1 MIPGSWQTVSILAL
15 LACIAAGSAICFRP
29 KKRNR
34 LTRRQR
40 KIRRVSRDPSA
51 AIVKE
56 PAKPYVVADYSA
68 QYQKMVAWLGPRF
81 LLARPINRPAASNN
95 NRG

>member
-34 LTRRQR
+34 RVKR
-40 KIRRVSRDPSA
+40 KEWPL
-51 AIVKE
+51 
-56 PAKPYVVADYSA
+56 ADYSH
-68 QYQKMVAWLGPRF
+68 QYRAKREWLGERF
-81 LLARPINRPAASNN
+81 LLAKPINRRASSNN
-95 NRG
+95 QG